1 MSDEIDVYNP
11 TPAKPITEVAV
22 GDCIAVRAAQ
32 PIGSR
37 DVPFHVLTV
46 ERLTATQFIT
56 SIGRRFYIK
65 TGAEYGA
72 SHYRR
77 AIIVTAAFVDALDRL
92 KQEIQVEREARNWL
106 YSMSQQ
112 YGKLQLPAIMA
123 MKAAY
128 ESWQAIPKQDAH
140 GAQQ

>member
-11 TPAKPITEVAV
+11 IPAKPITEVAV
-22 GDCIAVRAAQ
+22 GDCIAIRSTQ
-32 PIGSR
+32 SIGTR
-37 DVPFHVLTV
+37 DVPFYVLTV

-56 SIGRRFYIK
+56 EGGRRFYIK
-65 TGAEYGA
+65 TGAECGA

-77 AIIVTAAFVDALDRL
+77 AIIVDAAFVDALDRL
-92 KQEIQVEREARNWL
+92 KQEILTEREVRSWL

-112 YGKLQLPAIMA
+112 YRTLQLSAIMA

-128 ESWQAIPKQDAH
+128 ESWQAIPKQADH
-140 GAQQ
+140 VEQK